1 MFKDSL
7 MERALRRGLEQAKQ
21 GVYGTPEKPR
31 RGAGHRCAFW
41 DGYFGKRSMYNDRG
55 CLGYAS
61 YKAGVI
67 YRRDAAKSGDQR

>member
-1 MFKDSL
+1 MFKDPL
-7 MERALRRGLEQAKQ
+7 MERAFQQGLKQAKR

-41 DGYFGKRSMYNDRG
+41 DGYFGKHGMYRDRG

-61 YKAGVI
+61 YRAGVI
-67 YRRDAAKSGDQR
+67 YRREMEKR